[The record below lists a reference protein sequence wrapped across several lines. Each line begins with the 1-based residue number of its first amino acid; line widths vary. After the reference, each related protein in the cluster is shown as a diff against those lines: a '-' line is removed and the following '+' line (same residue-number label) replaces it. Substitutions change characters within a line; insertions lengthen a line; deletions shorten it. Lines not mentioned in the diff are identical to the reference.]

1 MTYAQ
6 QAAVDVS
13 AAGDNIV
20 IPGVAGKR
28 TRVHGL
34 DLFLAGAATVQ
45 LKSAA
50 TLLTGVMTMTAWAK
64 PLSDVTYF
72 SGGPGEDLII
82 TLGAAVRCAGV
93 IWYRQD

>member
-1 MTYAQ
+1 MSFAL
-6 QAAVDVS
+6 QAVVDVA
-13 AAGDNIV
+13 AAGANVV

-34 DLFLAGAATVQ
+34 DLFLAAAGTVQ

-50 TLLTGVMTMTAWAK
+50 TLLTGVMAMTAWAK

>member
-1 MTYAQ
+1 MAHAL
-6 QAAVDVS
+6 QAVVDVTV
-13 AAGDNIV
+13 AGANVV

-34 DLFLAGAATVQ
+34 DLFLAAAGTVQ

-50 TLLTGVMTMTAWAK
+50 TLLTGVMTLTAYAK
-64 PLSDVTYF
+64 PLSDIAYF
-72 SGGPGEDLII
+72 AGGPGEDLII